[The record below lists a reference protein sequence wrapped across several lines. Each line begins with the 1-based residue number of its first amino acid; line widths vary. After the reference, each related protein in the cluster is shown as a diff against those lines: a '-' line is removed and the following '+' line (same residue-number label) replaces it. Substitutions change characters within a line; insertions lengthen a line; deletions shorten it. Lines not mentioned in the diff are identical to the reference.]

1 MNGCGHKDTTF
12 LQTDKEKV
20 RKEANEKQ
28 KVVLQAVF

>member
-1 MNGCGHKDTTF
+1 MVVGTKIRLF